1 MNIAFGS
8 DHGGVELKSALIKF
22 ARASGHT
29 LIDCGS
35 SGTESVDYV
44 DYAGA
49 VTKLITDHQ
58 ADRGVLVC
66 KSGIGM
72 SIAANKV
79 RGIRAALV
87 YNDEVASLSRRHNDA
102 NVICF
107 AASYTDQESAG
118 KMLDIWLNA
127 DFEGGRHQRR
137 IDKLDKLLETDR
149 GF

>member
-1 MNIAFGS
+1 MIIAFGA
-8 DHGGVELKSALIKF
+8 DHGGVELKSALIK
-22 ARASGHT
+22 RVREMGHT
-29 LIDCGS
+29 AIDCGT

-49 VTKLITDHQ
+49 VAKLITGRQTDK
-58 ADRGVLVC
+58 GVLVC
-66 KSGIGM
+66 KTGIGM

-87 YNDEVASLSRRHNDA
+87 YNDEVAALSRKHNDA

-107 AASYTDQESAG
+107 SASYTDQKSAG
-118 KMLDIWLNA
+118 KMLDIWLNT

-137 IDKLDKLLETDR
+137 IDKLDIL
-149 GF
+149 